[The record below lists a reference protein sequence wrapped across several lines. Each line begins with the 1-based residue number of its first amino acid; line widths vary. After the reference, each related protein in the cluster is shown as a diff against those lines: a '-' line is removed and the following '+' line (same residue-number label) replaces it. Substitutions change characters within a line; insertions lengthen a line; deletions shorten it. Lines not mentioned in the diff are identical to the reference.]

1 MSAER
6 LAEVER
12 KRLKTSGN
20 FRNHERRRFK
30 FSKSFEF
37 CGSWLILI

>member
-6 LAEVER
+6 LAEVEK

-30 FSKSFEF
+30 FKSFEF
-37 CGSWLILI
+37 SGSWLILI